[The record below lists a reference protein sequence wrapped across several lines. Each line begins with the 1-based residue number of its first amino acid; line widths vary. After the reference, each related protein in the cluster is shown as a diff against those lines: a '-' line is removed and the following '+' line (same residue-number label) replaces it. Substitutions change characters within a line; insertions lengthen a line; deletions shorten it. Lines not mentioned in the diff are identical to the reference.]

1 MGTIKNFKDLVAW
14 QEAHKLVLA
23 TYLVT
28 KNFPVDERYSLT
40 NQIRRCVVSI
50 SSNIAEGFGR
60 NSSAEKLHFYSI
72 AKGSILELENQL
84 LIARDLGYLNR
95 DDYHL
100 LENQMSTSGRL
111 ITGLP
116 KTAQSK

>member
-1 MGTIKNFKDLVAW
+1 MGTITNFKDLIAW

-28 KNFPVDERYSLT
+28 KKFPDDERYSLT
-40 NQIRRCVVSI
+40 NQIRRCTVSV

-60 NSSAEKLHFYSI
+60 NGAAEKSHFYSI

-84 LIARDLGYLNR
+84 LIARDLKYLSEE
-95 DDYHL
+95 DYKS
-100 LENQMSTSGRL
+100 LEEQLSTVGRL
-111 ITGLP
+111 ITGLSRSV
-116 KTAQSK
+116 QSK